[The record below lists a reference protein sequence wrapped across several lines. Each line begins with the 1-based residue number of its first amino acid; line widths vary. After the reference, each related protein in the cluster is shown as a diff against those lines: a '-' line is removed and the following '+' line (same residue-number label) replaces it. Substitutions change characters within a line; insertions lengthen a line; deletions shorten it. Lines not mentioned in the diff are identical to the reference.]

1 METIIYVYLK
11 KACVGVN
18 AENSNSVRQFQEGA
32 YYQRQDFDMGDYR
45 LVRVGASRELL
56 RILQEKE
63 PIECVS
69 GNKEPERQGMG
80 RLCPPWTRWQKK
92 RRLRMAELLRQQS
105 LLEEAKIRQE
115 FVQELLEDRDH
126 SYFVAEEPVPFL
138 EGWSF
143 RGYFEEEW
151 VLHMM
156 KYAGLNH
163 FVILGEAACIPKLL
177 LRYVRSMKSL
187 RWFLPE
193 RQFREAESTLVEA
206 IYEEYGLAVEVR
218 LLEEERDFRKLRLV
232 CKLPVVVIDFCEEER
247 VSAADVAKGSIW
259 LDMTSSETKRHRL
272 EERNTKNAY
281 FSLKKEW
288 KQPQKALNY
297 LDTISKNGY
306 NT

>member
-1 METIIYVYLK
+1 METIIYVYLRK
-11 KACVGVN
+11 KYVETGAVCDADVRMFQNGVG
-18 AENSNSVRQFQEGA
+18 FW
-32 YYQRQDFDMGDYR
+32 RQDFDMRDYR
-45 LVRVGASRELL
+45 LVRVGVSEELL
-56 RILQEKE
+56 RILQEQELGACESETSEVDGKARKRF
-63 PIECVS
+63 C
-69 GNKEPERQGMG
+69 
-80 RLCPPWTRWQKK
+80 LPWTRLQPKH
-92 RRLRMAELLRQQS
+92 RMRTAALLRQQR
-105 LLEEAKIRQE
+105 LKEEAKIRQE

-126 SYFVAEEPVPFL
+126 SYFVTEEPVSFL

-143 RGYFEEEW
+143 RGYFEAEW

-163 FVILGEAACIPKLL
+163 FVILGEAECIPTLV
-177 LRYVRSMKSL
+177 LRYVRNMKSL
-187 RWFLPE
+187 RWFLTQ
-193 RQFREAESTLVEA
+193 RQFREEQSLLVED
-206 IYEEYGLAVEVR
+206 IYEEYGLAVELR
-218 LLEEERDFRKLRLV
+218 LLEEEGDLRRLRLV
-232 CKLPVVVIDFCEEER
+232 CKLPTIVIDFCEEER

-272 EERNTKNAY
+272 EDRNTEIAY

>member
-11 KACVGVN
+11 KDCVGVN
-18 AENSNSVRQFQEGA
+18 AENSNSVRRFQEGA

-45 LVRVGASRELL
+45 LVRVGVSRELL

-63 PIECVS
+63 NIEGVS

-80 RLCPPWTRWQKK
+80 RLCPPWKRWEKK
-92 RRLRMAELLRQQS
+92 RRLRRAELLRQQR

-126 SYFVAEEPVPFL
+126 SYFATEEPVPFL

-143 RGYFEEEW
+143 RGYLEEEW

-156 KYAGLNH
+156 KYASFNH
-163 FVILGEAACIPKLL
+163 FIILGEAECIPTLV
-177 LRYVRSMKSL
+177 LRYVRGMKSL
-187 RWFLPE
+187 RWFLTK
-193 RQFREAESTLVEA
+193 RQFREAESLLVED

-218 LLEEERDFRKLRLV
+218 LLEEERDLRKLCLV
-232 CKLPVVVIDFCEEER
+232 CKLPTVVIDFCEEER
-247 VSAADVAKGSIW
+247 VSAADVAEGSIW

-272 EERNTKNAY
+272 EERNTKIAY